1 VDDVRKKLGDPAFWR
16 ESCLTDLFFLCRLVL
31 STLDDPTPGYKH
43 LYPPTH
49 KRLCD
54 FITKYAQP
62 GNILLILLPRG
73 WVKSYIITVGWLT
86 QRLLQNLVSGRQEQ
100 FIINNATLPNS
111 LEFLAKIQ
119 YNLQYNEL
127 LRKVFSD
134 VIPENPATEARRW
147 TQSEIDLGG
156 TKIETGSAEGNLVSR
171 HYSGGLINDDL
182 VNRENS
188 ATSDQ
193 IVKVKD
199 FWRLGQ
205 SLKMPKSVEF
215 IPGTRWA
222 FDDLYG
228 DLMERFLK
236 IPEADFKRYQ
246 EEPYFEWHTGKW
258 HLFHASCWADPINEN
273 GSTFPTLFS
282 EKKLHEIKEEQGD
295 RFGGQYLN
303 DPLALSA
310 TKFKPA
316 WFKNWS
322 VLPPQR
328 ATYQL
333 IDFAGTDNKDNDESG
348 MVVVDAGVDKVLY
361 VRHAE
366 RKRLTDHQAIEW
378 IIETALAYQ
387 PGLIGIES
395 HKFGLV
401 RDLLPFILGQMVRM
415 GKVPKALLEYAQRIP
430 YRLVELQH
438 HSRPKGLRIGNL
450 SGWIEKGLVL
460 FAPNGM
466 ADLRDELIRFDKSQ
480 RDNIIDAL
488 AYILDVV
495 VFPAATDPP
504 KLLVVPDHLKK
515 TDEERERESWDKM
528 PGVVRPGQLILSDEL
543 DHLF

>member
-54 FITKYAQP
+54 FITKYALP

-119 YNLQYNEL
+119 YNLCYNEL
-127 LRKVFSD
+127 LRKIFSD
-134 VIPENPATEARRW
+134 VIPENPATDARRW

-236 IPEADFKRYQ
+236 IPEAEFKRYQ

-258 HLFHASCWADPINEN
+258 HLFHASCWADPINEK

-328 ATYQL
+328 VTYQL

-348 MVVVDAGVDKVLY
+348 MVVVDAGVDKLLY
-361 VRHAE
+361 VRHAA

-415 GKVPKALLEYAQRIP
+415 GRVPKALLEYAARIP

-450 SGWIEKGLVL
+450 SGWVEKGLVL

-504 KLLVVPDHLKK
+504 KLLVVPDHMKK

-528 PGVVRPGQLILSDEL
+528 PGVVRPGQLILSEEV
-543 DHLF
+543 DHLY

>member
-1 VDDVRKKLGDPAFWR
+1 MDDVRKKLGDPAFWR

-127 LRKVFSD
+127 LRKIFAD

-258 HLFHASCWADPINEN
+258 HLFHASCWADPINEK

-348 MVVVDAGVDKVLY
+348 MVVVDAGVDKMLY
-361 VRHAE
+361 VRHAA

-415 GKVPKALLEYAQRIP
+415 SKVPKALLEYAARIP

-438 HSRPKGLRIGNL
+438 HSRPKELRIGNL
-450 SGWIEKGLVL
+450 SGWVEKGLVL

-495 VFPAATDPP
+495 VFPAVTDPP
-504 KLLVVPDHLKK
+504 KMLVVPDHLKK

-528 PGVVRPGQLILSDEL
+528 PGVVRPGQLVLSDEVE
-543 DHLF
+543 HLF